1 MLISLNAFSQDYD
14 GVLDEDVY
22 IKLEFAGCY
31 RGSNCPRFEITVLGS
46 GLVIYEGINDVA
58 KMGVVQKRIDRQKVA
73 DLLTQIFQLRFFER
87 EDESSNCPDTVITI
101 DGGNYE
107 EKNHVCFTSNHGP
120 FTDINVKF
128 GN

>member
-1 MLISLNAFSQDYD
+1 MTTYIIQKPVLSILLLMLISLNAFSQDYD

-73 DLLTQIFQLRFFER
+73 DLLTQIF
-87 EDESSNCPDTVITI
+87 SA
-101 DGGNYE
+101 
-107 EKNHVCFTSNHGP
+107 
-120 FTDINVKF
+120 
-128 GN
+128 